1 VAAPGLDAG
10 PRLAGSAGPRWWQT
24 LLWLALPFA
33 FYLIP
38 LLAGYAWNAHSPGTP
53 EAPGSTYTGRDP
65 DVSISV
71 ERYGTGVLFVPFQAR
86 LRQYLQIGELP
97 LWNPYQGLG
106 EPFAAQGDGNPYFP
120 VEIVRALLAYSA
132 GNYVTFLAYYISAVF
147 LYLFLRGLGVS
158 HFAAVFGGTT
168 YALSGALSLHIARPN
183 FADQLCMV
191 PVVFWAAARALR
203 SPSASTYCVFA
214 LSAGLHLLA
223 GHIQIAMISAV
234 VLAAFCVMYAG
245 VLLSDVR
252 AWARRCCKTLAVF
265 ALGNGLGAF
274 YLLPQLEAARITFNK
289 NNELLAF
296 LPMSYANLTAFFFP
310 VLFGHLFQS
319 WLPLGLLQ
327 GVDWN
332 NLYAYAGMGA
342 LVLSVVGWIVTRRA
356 AAHRSVFLFFLAA
369 GVFLLLRYVSFPLVA
384 GVDVLPALGRQS
396 PKHSQGLAVFC
407 FVVAAAIAVDYVRA
421 EEQVRLRRPMAIAL
435 AFAASAIATVIG
447 AGHGLQALTASI
459 VRVYFAPTLLMLIVL
474 LGAIWLARRWDRLPP
489 DGAKLLLVAVA
500 AGELSVYLPIGNS
513 DPDVLYARV
522 GIFLAVVGSA
532 LLWALSRRGWSVSLL
547 AGALAGYAAVIVLPS
562 SGLPRQ
568 ANLDA
573 PPPFMIWL
581 KTAAGDD
588 YRAFGIT
595 PDYSSI
601 GAIQDIG
608 AVGPL
613 APPSFER
620 FVSAVSPLKLAEFFR
635 GSSTFELTNLPE
647 APFSLATD
655 YPVAKP
661 ILDWFG
667 VRYVVLDRGS
677 FNPTGRTDDQ
687 VLLSADPSVRPVYE
701 DSAVRILESSQAQ
714 SKALFSSAVQVY
726 AGEDAIM
733 AVLQANPAAIQG
745 ALMIEAGAAPALAQ
759 NPPQA
764 TTTFPVPVE
773 SYRPNAVRLSVDAP
787 SAGILVLKDAYMPG
801 WRAALNGSSAS
812 VIRVN
817 AMARGV
823 VLPGPGRYAVQF
835 DYVPDSFVAGV
846 WLSGA
851 IAVLLLAVMLN
862 LALATRRARLPLTHP
877 PRRLGE
883 SEGLV
888 PEPAAWR

>member
-1 VAAPGLDAG
+1 VARPGLDPGA
-10 PRLAGSAGPRWWQT
+10 RSAGPRWWQS

-53 EAPGSTYTGRDP
+53 EAPGSTYAGRDP

-86 LRQYLQIGELP
+86 LREYLKTGELP

-120 VEIVRALLAYSA
+120 VEIVRALLPYSL
-132 GNYVTFLAYYISAVF
+132 GNYVTFLEYYISAVF
-147 LYLFLRGLGVS
+147 LYLFLRGLGLP
-158 HFAAVFGGTT
+158 HFAALFGGTT

-183 FADQLCMV
+183 FADQLCMI

-203 SPSASTYCVFA
+203 SPSASTYCVLA
-214 LSAGLHLLA
+214 LSAGLHLIG

-245 VLLSDVR
+245 ILSSDLRRWVR
-252 AWARRCCKTLAVF
+252 RSCKTLAVF
-265 ALGNGLGAF
+265 TLGNGLGAF

-296 LPMSYANLTAFFFP
+296 LPMSYANITAFFFP
-310 VLFGHLFQS
+310 VLFGHFFQS

-342 LVLSVVGWIVTRRA
+342 LLLSVVGWVVTRRA
-356 AAHRSVFLFFLAA
+356 LAHRSLFVFFVAS

-407 FVVAAAIAVDYVRA
+407 LVVAAALAVDYVRA
-421 EEQVRLRRPMAIAL
+421 EGQVRMRRPMAIAL
-435 AFAASAIATVIG
+435 ALAGSAIATVIG
-447 AGHGLQALTASI
+447 AGHGLQALTPSLA
-459 VRVYFAPTLLMLIVL
+459 RVYFAPTLLMLIVL

-489 DGAKLLLVAVA
+489 DGAKLLLVAVVG
-500 AGELSVYLPIGNS
+500 GELSVYMPIGNS

-522 GIFLAVVGSA
+522 GIFLAVAGSA
-532 LLWALSRRGWSVSLL
+532 LLWALSRRAWSVSLL
-547 AGALAGYAAVIVLPS
+547 GGALVAYTGVIVLPS
-562 SGLPRQ
+562 TGLPRQ

-573 PPPFMIWL
+573 PPPFMAWL
-581 KTAAGDD
+581 KDAAGDE

-613 APPSFER
+613 APRAFER

-647 APFSLATD
+647 APFSLASD
-655 YPVAKP
+655 YPPAKP
-661 ILDWFG
+661 ILDWLG
-667 VRYVVLDRGS
+667 LRYVVLDRGS
-677 FNPTGRTDDQ
+677 FNPSGRTDDQ

-714 SKALFSSAVQVY
+714 TKALFSPAVKVF
-726 AGEDAIM
+726 ASEDAIM
-733 AVLQANPAAIQG
+733 AVLQASPAAIQG
-745 ALMIEAGAAPALAQ
+745 PLMIEAGAAPGLTD

-764 TTTFPVPVE
+764 TTSLPVPVE

-787 SAGILVLKDAYMPG
+787 SAGIVVLKDAYMPG
-801 WRAALNGSSAS
+801 WRATLNGSSAS

-817 AMARGV
+817 AMVRGV
-823 VLPGPGRYAVQF
+823 VIPRAGRYDVQF
-835 DYVPDSFVAGV
+835 DYVPDSFVAGL

-851 IAVLLLAVMLN
+851 IAALLVAVMLN
-862 LALATRRARLPLTHP
+862 EALAARRARVPLTQG
-877 PRRLGE
+877 PRQLGE
-883 SEGLV
+883 SERLV
-888 PEPAAWR
+888 PTGGLR